1 MLSSTR
7 LRGIYSLRLCIMS
20 HQTTWEDVRETLEA
34 IDMSWSKGIF
44 AAVVVIALA
53 CKGKSDGPHDEAQ
66 QTVVGYGQ
74 GGQGAADGSFGS
86 AARVATPAPRAREL
100 SAVVAEPDEIGKGV
114 DVNSGSD
121 PLVVPPGFNA
131 SDAAMIIRTG
141 TATIQVDSLEPA
153 VVRLR
158 MLAQSLGGYIGNTSM
173 QTGKDQL
180 RAATVEMKV
189 PASRWGQLVSGLKP
203 IGTLEA
209 QDENAEDVTEEFVDV
224 QARVANSR
232 RLEERLIA
240 LLANRTGKLSDVLAV
255 ERELARVREE
265 IDRYEGRIRFLKS
278 RTAVSTMTVTL
289 HEPPPVLGNQPGQN
303 PIADAFRDAWRIF
316 VGMIAFL
323 ISSLGVI
330 VPIVVIGLVVW
341 RFVLR
346 RGRKS
351 GDA

>member
-1 MLSSTR
+1 
-7 LRGIYSLRLCIMS
+7 MS
-20 HQTTWEDVRETLEA
+20 R
-34 IDMSWSKGIF
+34 SKGIL
-44 AAVVVIALA
+44 AALVVLALA
-53 CKGKSDGPHDEAQ
+53 CTKDSSNAANGEK
-66 QTVVGYGQ
+66 TVVGYGQ
-74 GGQGAADGSFGS
+74 GGQGAVSDAFGT
-86 AARVATPAPRAREL
+86 AGRARVAAPMAAERDL
-100 SAVVAEPDEIGKGV
+100 SAPVAQSGEATLAAV
-114 DVNSGSD
+114 DVSSGSA
-121 PLVVPPGFNA
+121 PLVVSQDA
-131 SDAAMIIRTG
+131 STADAAMIIRTG
-141 TATIQVDSLEPA
+141 TATMKVDSLEPA

-180 RAATVEMKV
+180 RAATVEIKV
-189 PASRWGQLVSGLKP
+189 PASRWNQLVSGLKP

-209 QDENAEDVTEEFVDV
+209 QDESAEDVSEEFVDV

-265 IDRYEGRIRFLKS
+265 IDRYEGRIRYLKS
-278 RTAVSTMTVTL
+278 RAAVSTMTVTL
-289 HEPPPVLGNQPGQN
+289 HEPPPVLGSQPGQN
-303 PIADAFRDAWRIF
+303 PIADAFRNAWRIF

-330 VPIVVIGLVVW
+330 VPLAIVAWVVW

-346 RGRKS
+346 RGRKVE
-351 GDA
+351 